1 MESKKHKTISQGSLI
16 SMVAA
21 LFILLGIMACA
32 ISPVFVLKDVEIKG
46 NTYISNEDIM
56 RIGSITKGENLFHP
70 KTDDAKRT
78 LVKDLRIEQ
87 ATVQR
92 VFPSKL
98 EIDIVERVPLAMI
111 ACDYGYLELGQ
122 DGIVLDAHRSLRDM
136 PVPMINGATVSNL
149 FVGDSAGDEN
159 VLQVLAFLARLDG
172 DTLKKISEINIT
184 DTSNVLLYAAGS
196 VQIKIGPLQELG
208 SKVDI
213 TESVVKELNQA
224 KHPIEYVDARFE
236 AYSVKLRQ

>member
-1 MESKKHKTISQGSLI
+1 MESKKHKTISRGSLI

-56 RIGSITKGENLFHP
+56 RIGSITKGENLFQL
-70 KTDDAKRT
+70 KTDDVKKT

-111 ACDYGYLELGQ
+111 ACD
-122 DGIVLDAHRSLRDM
+122 
-136 PVPMINGATVSNL
+136 
-149 FVGDSAGDEN
+149 
-159 VLQVLAFLARLDG
+159 
-172 DTLKKISEINIT
+172 
-184 DTSNVLLYAAGS
+184 
-196 VQIKIGPLQELG
+196 
-208 SKVDI
+208 
-213 TESVVKELNQA
+213 
-224 KHPIEYVDARFE
+224 
-236 AYSVKLRQ
+236 